1 MAYTINKADGTVLAT
16 IADGTLDETTNLGL
30 PGKGYNG
37 YGEIQNENYVK
48 LLENFA
54 EVTADAPTKPLIGQL
69 FYDKTLD
76 QMKVYD
82 GTQFKAVAGTIIS
95 ATEPTFG
102 AQGDLW
108 FSTGSTQVFVYTGSL
123 WQLVGPQG
131 ALATGAV
138 ADTII
143 DTTGTAQDVVKLL
156 VDNNIVGIVSD
167 IEFTPQTTV
176 TGYPTVKKGITLGTN
191 ITGNKLQGT
200 SDDADKLGGVA
211 AANYLRSDTSD
222 TMTGTLTIAS
232 DAPLILGAD
241 SDVVF
246 SQSGAD
252 FTIRN
257 SASNGDIVL
266 RVNDGGVTTT
276 AMTLE
281 GDTANVDMPNNLTVD
296 GQISTPTVSATTS
309 VISPLIKTNQIESD
323 DSSEVIVNDGLIVK
337 GNVTATNLIGN
348 ITTSSTN
355 VVDSNIL
362 KSSVQLIIYDSAG
375 SAVKTLYGAGS

>member
-1 MAYTINKADGTVLAT
+1 MAYTINKADGTVLTT
-16 IADGTLDETTNLGL
+16 IVDGTLDETTNLGL

-108 FSTGSTQVFVYTGSL
+108 FSTGSTQVYVYTGSL

-131 ALATGAV
+131 AQATGAV

-191 ITGNKLQGT
+191 ISGNKLQGT
-200 SDDADKLGGVA
+200 SDDADKLGGIA

-232 DAPLILGAD
+232 DAPLVLGAD

-257 SASNGDIVL
+257 SASNGDIIL

-276 AMTLE
+276 VMTLE

-337 GNVTATNLIGN
+337 GNITATNLIGN

-375 SAVKTLYGAGS
+375 SAVKTLFGAGS

>member
-1 MAYTINKADGTVLAT
+1 
-16 IADGTLDETTNLGL
+16 
-30 PGKGYNG
+30 
-37 YGEIQNENYVK
+37 
-48 LLENFA
+48 
-54 EVTADAPTKPLIGQL
+54 
-69 FYDKTLD
+69 
-76 QMKVYD
+76 
-82 GTQFKAVAGTIIS
+82 
-95 ATEPTFG
+95 
-102 AQGDLW
+102 
-108 FSTGSTQVFVYTGSL
+108 VYTGSL

-200 SDDADKLGGVA
+200 SDDADKLGGIA
-211 AANYLRSDTSD
+211 AANYLRSNTSD

-232 DAPLILGAD
+232 DSPLILGAD

-257 SASNGDIVL
+257 SASNGDIIL

-276 AMTLE
+276 AMTLDGE
-281 GDTANVDMPNNLTVD
+281 TAGVSIPNALTVS
-296 GQISTPTVSATTS
+296 GSMSAPTISGTTS
-309 VISPLIKTNQIESD
+309 VTTPLVITNQIQSD
-323 DSSEVIVNDGLIVK
+323 DSTEVIVDDGLIVK
-337 GNVTATNLIGN
+337 GNITATNLIGN

-375 SAVKTLYGAGS
+375 SAVKTLIGAGA

>member
-1 MAYTINKADGTVLAT
+1 MAYTINKADGTVLTT
-16 IADGTLDETTNLGL
+16 IVDGTLDETTNLGL

-108 FSTGSTQVFVYTGSL
+108 FSTGSTQVYVYTGSL

-131 ALATGAV
+131 AQTTGAV

-191 ITGNKLQGT
+191 ISGNKLQGT

-211 AANYLRSDTSD
+211 AANYLRSNTSD

-232 DAPLILGAD
+232 DAPLVLGAD

-276 AMTLE
+276 VMTLE

-337 GNVTATNLIGN
+337 GNITATNLIGN

>member
-1 MAYTINKADGTVLAT
+1 MAYTINKTDGTVLTT
-16 IADGTLDETTNLGL
+16 IVDATLDETTNLGL
-30 PGKGYNG
+30 PGKGYNN

-54 EVTADAPTKPLIGQL
+54 EVTADAPSKPLLGQL
-69 FYDKTLD
+69 FFDRTLD
-76 QMKVYD
+76 QMQVYD

-95 ATEPTFG
+95 STEPTFG

-108 FSTGSTQVFVYTGSL
+108 FSTGTTQVYVYTGSI

-156 VDNNIVGIVSD
+156 VDNNLVGIVSD
-167 IEFTPQTTV
+167 LEFTPQTTLA
-176 TGYPTVKKGITLGTN
+176 GYTTVKKGITLGTN
-191 ITGNKLQGT
+191 ITDNKFQGT
-200 SDDADKLGGVA
+200 ATDTDALGGIA
-211 AANYLRSDTSD
+211 AANYLRSNVAD
-222 TMTGTLTIAS
+222 TMTGTLTISNDAS
-232 DAPLILGAD
+232 LILGAD
-241 SDVVF
+241 NDIVF
-246 SQSGAD
+246 SQAGSD
-252 FTIRN
+252 FTM
-257 SASNGDIVL
+257 SNTSSDGDIIV

-276 AMTLE
+276 AMTID
-281 GDTANVDMPNNLTVD
+281 GATSSVDIANNLTVN
-296 GQISTPTVSATTS
+296 GTTTTVTMSATTS
-309 VISPLIKTNQIESD
+309 VASPTIKTNIIQSD
-323 DSSEVIVNDGLIVK
+323 DSSEVIVDDGLIVK

-348 ITTSSTN
+348 ITTSSSS

-375 SAVKTLYGAGS
+375 SAVKTLFGAGA

>member
-1 MAYTINKADGTVLAT
+1 MAYTINKADGTVLTT
-16 IADGTLDETTNLGL
+16 IVDGTLDETTNLGL

-108 FSTGSTQVFVYTGSL
+108 FSTGSTQVYVYTGSL

-131 ALATGAV
+131 AQTTGAV

-191 ITGNKLQGT
+191 ISGNKLQGT

-232 DAPLILGAD
+232 DSPLVLGAD

-276 AMTLE
+276 VMTLE

-337 GNVTATNLIGN
+337 GNITATNLIGN